1 MTYIISDLNERSKK
15 MKDTLEVI
23 KNCQLQINEL
33 KKEDENFKDYL
44 KNHYAAS
51 FNDDIP
57 FEELIDLLEDDNFD
71 MAFFNMR
78 SEDVAE
84 VLKWQTN
91 AWLTENLQCTINNIK
106 LIDVNQPEK
115 AKENMENDIDD
126 LMEYRNRLEVLLDAI
141 KKSQSQVDELIETI
155 DNLKSEA

>member
-1 MTYIISDLNERSKK
+1 MTYIISDLNERSEK

-57 FEELIDLLEDDNFD
+57 FETLIDLLEDDNFD

-91 AWLTENLQCTINNIK
+91 AWLIENLQCTINNIK
-106 LIDVNQPEK
+106 LIDANQPEK

>member
-1 MTYIISDLNERSKK
+1 MTYIISDLNERSEK

-51 FNDDIP
+51 LKDDIP
-57 FEELIDLLEDDNFD
+57 FETLIDLLEDDNFD

-84 VLKWQTN
+84 VIKWQTN
-91 AWLTENLQCTINNIK
+91 DWLIENLQCTINNIK
-106 LIDVNQPEK
+106 LIDANQPEK
-115 AKENMENDIDD
+115 AKENMENDIGD

-155 DNLKSEA
+155 DNLKSEV

>member
-115 AKENMENDIDD
+115 
-126 LMEYRNRLEVLLDAI
+126 
-141 KKSQSQVDELIETI
+141 SQG
-155 DNLKSEA
+155 KYGK

>member
-1 MTYIISDLNERSKK
+1 MTYIISDLNERSEK

-57 FEELIDLLEDDNFD
+57 FETLIDLLEDDNFD

-91 AWLTENLQCTINNIK
+91 AWLIENLQCTINNIK
-106 LIDVNQPEK
+106 LIDANQPEK

-141 KKSQSQVDELIETI
+141 KESQSQVDELIETI

>member
-1 MTYIISDLNERSKK
+1 

-57 FEELIDLLEDDNFD
+57 FETLIDLLEDDNFD

-91 AWLTENLQCTINNIK
+91 AWLIENLQCTINNIK
-106 LIDVNQPEK
+106 LIDANQPEK

-141 KKSQSQVDELIETI
+141 KESQSQVDELIETI